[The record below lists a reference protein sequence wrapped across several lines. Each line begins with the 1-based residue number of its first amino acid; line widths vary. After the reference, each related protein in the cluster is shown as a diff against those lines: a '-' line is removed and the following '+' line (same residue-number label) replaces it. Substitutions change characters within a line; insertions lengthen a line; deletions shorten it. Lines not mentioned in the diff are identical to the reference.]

1 MPVGLSWWRIKKI
14 ICIGKGLSNPHGI
27 LLIRLGSANRV
38 YTVVMYQNRIDYGNI
53 DSLVVEEPGNWFIIA
68 ACVLHDNLS
77 LARKS
82 FQEFSQF
89 PEFAFGVSY
98 LKR

>member
-1 MPVGLSWWRIKKI
+1 MQVQPAVKRI
-14 ICIGKGLSNPHGI
+14 LRDPHGI

-38 YTVVMYQNRIDYGNI
+38 SAVVMYQNRIDYGNI
-53 DSLVVEEPGNWFIIA
+53 NSLVVEESSNGFIIA

-82 FQEFSQF
+82 FQEFCQF